1 VGVEFPDLDSLEF
14 ALLYVTLAALK
25 LETSAEERAELAVW
39 NAGPVVRWPELAVVM
54 FELVVICGNVLEGN
68 VAALEVDVE
77 CYQNNQLLKIK
88 NNFILIELLLE

>member
-1 VGVEFPDLDSLEF
+1 
-14 ALLYVTLAALK
+14 
-25 LETSAEERAELAVW
+25 
-39 NAGPVVRWPELAVVM
+39 M

-77 CYQNNQLLKIK
+77 CYRNNQLLKIK